1 MHKIFKILKAEK
13 AKGRGRGLQDEKMK
27 PGKPMK
33 AVLGAIALGAAGA
46 LGAKKLMGKKKSATA
61 MPTNKMPVGDLVEQK
76 KKQLTGKRMGG
87 VMKAKKMGG
96 GMMKNVQATMSVVR

>member
-1 MHKIFKILKAEK
+1 
-13 AKGRGRGLQDEKMK
+13 
-27 PGKPMK
+27 MK

-76 KKQLTGKRMGG
+76 KET
-87 VMKAKKMGG
+87 V
-96 GMMKNVQATMSVVR
+96 NW